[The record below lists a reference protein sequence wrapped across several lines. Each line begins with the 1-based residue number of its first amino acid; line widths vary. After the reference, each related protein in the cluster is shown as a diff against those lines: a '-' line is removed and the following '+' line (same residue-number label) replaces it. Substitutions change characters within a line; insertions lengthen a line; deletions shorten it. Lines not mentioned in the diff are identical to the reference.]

1 MLKEKESGFTL
12 IELLVVIAIIAL
24 LMGILMPALN
34 RVRDMGK
41 RISCMNN
48 MRQVGIALHLY
59 TDQYMKLPP
68 KRHPCSDFNKPDAAL
83 NVLNGIIPFLK
94 AGKKATM
101 SPKMYNCPSLRP
113 NPNPQF
119 APSEYSST
127 SYSANT
133 VPLGRSLTDIPRPAG
148 IIVLQ
153 EAWSRSHQLWN
164 QPEPV
169 DRTPDALEGRKPNT
183 YHQWHMWA
191 NRSVHPSYTSEQMD
205 EHLSNVHAEGGNLV
219 MADGHAEYKK
229 YIDLWSS
236 DFGLLPNEQ
245 YEPTTEQSYGKI
257 WDPAF

>member
-1 MLKEKESGFTL
+1 MLAKKTGGFTL

-41 RISCMNN
+41 RVSCMNN

-59 TDQYMKLPP
+59 TDQYEKLPP
-68 KRHPCSDFNKPDAAL
+68 KRHPCSDFNRPDGGL
-83 NVLNGIIPFLK
+83 NILNAIVPFLK
-94 AGKKATM
+94 AGKRATM

-113 NPNPQF
+113 NPDPQY

-133 VPLGRSLTDIPRPAG
+133 VPLGRTLTDIPRPGA

-164 QPEPV
+164 QPEPNT
-169 DRTPDALEGRKPNT
+169 RTPDALAGRVSTT
-183 YHQWHMWA
+183 YQEWHMWA
-191 NRSVHPSYTSEQMD
+191 SKSLHPSFTSEKMA

-229 YIDLWSS
+229 YIDLWSG
-236 DFGLLPNEQ
+236 DFGLTPNEL
-245 YEPTTEQSYGKI
+245 YEPTLEQSARDY
-257 WDPAF
+257 DSAF